1 MSQPKRYFL
10 VISKTPNGGV
20 RPDVYEHEEGAF
32 VDYEEYAKLDAEK
45 WRWANRECVE
55 RLEKLEVINELCLS
69 VVNRF
74 FSTRDKKPDFK
85 PNEEDIRALAVMVN
99 RLPDSILDFTEEQV
113 RENPAWALAVF
124 RSKVKQMHH
133 ERVHDLNC
141 IGGQQEQIAYLEE
154 KLEGYEVDS
163 VHSCSKGCRKKGCTR
178 GLIEEVEEL
187 KKDKKALEKV
197 IRAQAKALDKKFDRD
212 GNKA

>member
-1 MSQPKRYFL
+1 MSDIKRYTG
-10 VISKTPNGGV
+10 KTEGSALGSPHW
-20 RPDVYEHEEGAF
+20 EHPEGEW
-32 VDYEEYAKLDAEK
+32 VKWEDYAKLDAEK

-55 RLEKLEVINELCLS
+55 RREKLEVINELCLS

-74 FSTRDKKPDFK
+74 FSTRDKQPDFR

-178 GLIEEVEEL
+178 GLIEEIEEL